1 MDMLKPDSEG
11 VGLWRKSVNGI
22 GRQRGDF
29 QIRISL
35 EPSEKFDAGVAID
48 DLGKHMYIRVSK
60 VVSDHKALMCFGGP
74 VWSIKTHEVFGGE
87 EHKWVHLNT

>member
-1 MDMLKPDSEG
+1 MLKPDSEG

-48 DLGKHMYIRVSK
+48 DLGKHMYIRISK
-60 VVSDHKALMCFGGP
+60 IVTVNSTKKVKNMKLHPSECSLLLPEGVQTKPIF
-74 VWSIKTHEVFGGE
+74 
-87 EHKWVHLNT
+87 

>member
-1 MDMLKPDSEG
+1 MLKPDSEG

-48 DLGKHMYIRVSK
+48 DLGKHMYISVQGCGRSQ
-60 VVSDHKALMCFGGP
+60 
-74 VWSIKTHEVFGGE
+74 
-87 EHKWVHLNT
+87 

>member
-1 MDMLKPDSEG
+1 MLKPDSEG

-48 DLGKHMYIRVSK
+48 DLGKHTHNICINY
-60 VVSDHKALMCFGGP
+60 A
-74 VWSIKTHEVFGGE
+74 SILDTETLLLDLFRS
-87 EHKWVHLNT
+87 NS